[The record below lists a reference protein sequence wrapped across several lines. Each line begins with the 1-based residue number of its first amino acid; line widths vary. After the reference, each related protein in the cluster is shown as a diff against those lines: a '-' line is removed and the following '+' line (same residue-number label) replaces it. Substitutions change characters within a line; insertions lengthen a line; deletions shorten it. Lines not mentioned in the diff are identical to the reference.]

1 MVRSTEVASSDSR
14 VARTFIEERVAERA
28 RRNTAEQ
35 VQDTCSFARSERLIR
50 REYHGRFLIELLQNA
65 ADAWRE
71 GTAPGARSRVRIVVG
86 EGPSVLVANQGRP
99 FPATAVIESL
109 GQIGH
114 STKAPG
120 EAIGHKGIGFKSVL
134 EISLTPELYS
144 GLGAST
150 TPLAVRFDP
159 RQALGLIRS
168 QSPNWDR
175 HLKAV
180 DDIENPIP
188 AVPVLRYPTWVET
201 LPDEIRELA
210 VDGFDT
216 VIRLPFSDELR
227 PDPDMDCETWLRV
240 VRAALSDLSDEMLLL
255 LGTFNRL
262 EIVDG
267 LEHQDEVIEPLW
279 DTETLLST
287 GATRELVTVTHSGS
301 PMSRWRIYRR
311 GATRQTR
318 SLRRDRGRPPVCPR
332 RSWACVG
339 GDWIRLDPVS
349 PVLSDQDR
357 IRSPVPASRLLRGQ
371 RGTHRLLRRLC
382 RPERGDTPRARQSR
396 CGRGCRHSRRR
407 H

>member
-35 VQDTCSFARSERLIR
+35 VQDTCSFARSERLLR

-180 DDIENPIP
+180 DDIENPIS

-301 PMSRWRIYRR
+301 P
-311 GATRQTR
+311 
-318 SLRRDRGRPPVCPR
+318 
-332 RSWACVG
+332 
-339 GDWIRLDPVS
+339 
-349 PVLSDQDR
+349 
-357 IRSPVPASRLLRGQ
+357 
-371 RGTHRLLRRLC
+371 
-382 RPERGDTPRARQSR
+382 
-396 CGRGCRHSRRR
+396 
-407 H
+407 